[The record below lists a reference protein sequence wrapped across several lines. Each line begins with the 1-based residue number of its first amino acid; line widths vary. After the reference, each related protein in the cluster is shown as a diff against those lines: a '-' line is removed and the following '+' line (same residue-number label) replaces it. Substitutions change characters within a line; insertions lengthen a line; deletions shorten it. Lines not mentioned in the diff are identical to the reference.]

1 MSVVIN
7 YYIYDCIVY
16 QSMLDLYKEIEIQIY
31 KERKIKQFTSPTKGC
46 IIMSLNIINKI
57 KNVID

>member
-1 MSVVIN
+1 
-7 YYIYDCIVY
+7 
-16 QSMLDLYKEIEIQIY
+16 MLDLYKEIEIQIY